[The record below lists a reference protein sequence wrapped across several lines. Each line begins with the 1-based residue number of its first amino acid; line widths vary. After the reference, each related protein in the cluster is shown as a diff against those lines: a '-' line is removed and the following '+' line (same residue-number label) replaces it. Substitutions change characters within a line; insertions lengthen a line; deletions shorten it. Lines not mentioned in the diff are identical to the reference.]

1 MTKRLRLSRRKG
13 AIMMRSSPHL
23 TALILSFSLIG
34 GCTSMSGPP
43 EDLLKRVPIVEIGK
57 PEPADKNYILYIPGG
72 KTIPVHLSVKGPLL
86 VNPGEATTHVQ
97 LTQSLYLYKEW
108 SSLDGMNWT
117 HQAFQGRVAIGL
129 APQGGIVDI
138 FVNRPD

>member
-1 MTKRLRLSRRKG
+1 VNRQT
-13 AIMMRSSPHL
+13 
-23 TALILSFSLIG
+23 TALLAALCVMLLT
-34 GCTSMSGPP
+34 GCAGMQGPP
-43 EDLLKRVPIVEIGK
+43 EDLLKRVPVIEIGK

-72 KTIPVHLSVKGPLL
+72 KTIPVQMTVKGPLI
-86 VNPGEATTHVQ
+86 VNPGEATTRIQ

-108 SSLDGMNWT
+108 SSLDGRNWT

-129 APQGGIVDI
+129 APQGGIVEV

>member
-1 MTKRLRLSRRKG
+1 MMHDSPYLS
-13 AIMMRSSPHL
+13 
-23 TALILSFSLIG
+23 TLILACSILA
-34 GCTSMSGPP
+34 GCASMEQPP
-43 EDLLKRVPIVEIGK
+43 DDLLKRVPIVEIGK

-72 KTIPVHLSVKGPLL
+72 KTIPVHLAVKGPLL
-86 VNPGEATTHVQ
+86 VHPGEATTQVQ

-108 SSLDGMNWT
+108 SSLDGRNWT

-129 APQGGIVDI
+129 APRGGIVEV

>member
-1 MTKRLRLSRRKG
+1 
-13 AIMMRSSPHL
+13 
-23 TALILSFSLIG
+23 
-34 GCTSMSGPP
+34 MSGPP

-72 KTIPVHLSVKGPLL
+72 KTISVHLSVKGPLL

>member
-1 MTKRLRLSRRKG
+1 
-13 AIMMRSSPHL
+13 MRSSAPYFTPL
-23 TALILSFSLIG
+23 VLSLSLLG
-34 GCTSMSGPP
+34 GCASMGEPP

-72 KTIPVHLSVKGPLL
+72 KTIPVQMTVKGPLL
-86 VNPGEATTHVQ
+86 VNPGEATTRIQ

-108 SSLDGMNWT
+108 SSLDGRNWT
-117 HQAFQGRVAIGL
+117 RQAFQGRVAIGL
-129 APQGGIVDI
+129 APQGGIVEV

>member
-1 MTKRLRLSRRKG
+1 MNRQT
-13 AIMMRSSPHL
+13 
-23 TALILSFSLIG
+23 TALLAALCVMLLT
-34 GCTSMSGPP
+34 GCAGMQGPP
-43 EDLLKRVPIVEIGK
+43 EDLLKRVPVIEIGK

-72 KTIPVHLSVKGPLL
+72 KTIPVQMTVKGPLI
-86 VNPGEATTHVQ
+86 VNPGEATTRIQ

-108 SSLDGMNWT
+108 SSLDGRNWT

-129 APQGGIVDI
+129 APQGGIVEV